1 MISCQNLNVCAD
13 VKGYAKTY
21 FDQMSSLLGAA
32 EKSILVKTLVI
43 LVVKKGLF
51 SETFSSAPVTTNK
64 SLSARRKCHK

>member
-43 LVVKKGLF
+43 LVVKKPSPQHLSQRISRCLQEG
-51 SETFSSAPVTTNK
+51 SVTNK
-64 SLSARRKCHK
+64 STK

>member
-51 SETFSSAPVTTNK
+51 F
-64 SLSARRKCHK
+64 

>member
-32 EKSILVKTLVI
+32 DKSILVKTLVI

-51 SETFSSAPVTTNK
+51 FRNLL
-64 SLSARRKCHK
+64 LSTCHNE